1 LHFFF
6 NIIIL
11 LLNNNLTIKIM
22 GKIITTFVLFLV
34 TIFSFEAAYSQVRYT
49 PPAVTLGAA
58 FDMNFANN
66 DAYGRVS
73 NLDSYGMRAGKGF
86 EVFAKF
92 GLGMMKR
99 HRITTSVS
107 YNKMINY
114 DKNANFFSQV
124 FSGNPD
130 DIVHTN
136 FTILTGAVGYE
147 YLFGAP
153 CCNKQHLGLALTFN
167 SIGNASDNLMP
178 TKKYESTFR
187 LGMQFNAGYEFM
199 LGPSGQYGLV
209 IGFKYNWANLLSAS
223 NKIDSP
229 DATTISL
236 NDGNEAGGRG
246 FTRWISFTT
255 INIGFNFYTGV
266 KQVMLRK

>member
-1 LHFFF
+1 
-6 NIIIL
+6 
-11 LLNNNLTIKIM
+11 M
-22 GKIITTFVLFLV
+22 GKIITIFVLFLV
-34 TIFSFEAAYSQVRYT
+34 TIFSFEVANSQVRYT

-86 EVFAKF
+86 EIFAKF
-92 GLGMMKR
+92 GLGVMKR
-99 HRITTSVS
+99 HRITTSIT

-114 DKNANFFSQV
+114 DRNSSFISQV
-124 FSGNPD
+124 FSTNPD
-130 DIVHTN
+130 DFVHTN
-136 FTILTGAVGYE
+136 FTILTGAAGYE

-167 SIGNASDNLMP
+167 SIAGVADNNIP
-178 TKKYESTFR
+178 TKKYEGSFR
-187 LGMQFNAGYEFM
+187 LGLQFNAGYEFM
-199 LGPSGQYGLV
+199 IGSTGQYGITL
-209 IGFKYNWANLLSAS
+209 GFKYNWVNLLNAT

-229 DATTISL
+229 SASEISL

-246 FTRWISFTT
+246 FTRWIGIST

-266 KQVMLRK
+266 KQVILRK